1 MDGDV
6 PGAPIRLLVGTNQ
19 ALARAAGGVG
29 LVGKERP
36 GPRAVVGDKGMSGTI
51 RYAESYRHWQDAAGR
66 DDGPACGSG
75 VRSRW
80 AAYSLL
86 ERSANPVRFAPKP
99 RDIMVQCPKCKTV
112 ETLQFV
118 DNTMTTCRKF
128 FQRDGK
134 VFHDC
139 GSDLPCRLH

>member
-1 MDGDV
+1 M
-6 PGAPIRLLVGTNQ
+6 T
-19 ALARAAGGVG
+19 
-29 LVGKERP
+29 
-36 GPRAVVGDKGMSGTI
+36 GTI
-51 RYAESYRHWQDAAGR
+51 GYTESYRHWQDAASR
-66 DDGPACGSG
+66 DDLPALGNA
-75 VRSRW
+75 VRNRW

-86 ERSANPVRFAPKP
+86 GQKATQFRFAPKP

-118 DNTMTTCRKF
+118 NDQLTPSRKF